1 MAFFVTSQVN
11 QNINNLAKL
20 DGSEDIPNKK

>member
-20 DGSEDIPNKK
+20 DGSEDILNKK